1 MMKLDAWLTVL
12 QSATPPRSGRLSAL
26 IDRHGALSDVVGLPR
41 SELIA
46 AGLSKRQAERLKDPD
61 RRRMDQWRH
70 WLGQPGRR
78 LIARD
83 SSDYPAMLK
92 EIPDPPLALWAEGA
106 RSDLLN
112 SPQLA
117 MVGSRKPTANGRETA
132 RQFARYLS
140 ERGLTIVSGLAAG
153 IDGASHRGGLRGCGG
168 TVAVLGSG
176 PDVLFPRSHGR
187 LAAEIIEKGLVVSE
201 YPPGT
206 PPLAAHFPQRNRI
219 IAGMSA
225 GALVVEAARRSG
237 SLITARLAGNYGREV
252 FAIPGSIHNPMAKG
266 CHRLIREGAKLVE
279 EAADVLVELPPL
291 LGLVMESAAPRGEAA
306 SEARGGAASEAR
318 GGAASEARRG
328 TAPLTSQPG
337 YAKLLAALGFDPC
350 GISDLARRTGLTA
363 AELSS
368 MLLLLEMEGLVE
380 ALPGGRYCRLS
391 KRTP

>member
-12 QSATPPRSGRLSAL
+12 QSATTPRSQRLSAL

-41 SELIA
+41 SELVA
-46 AGLSKRQAERLKDPD
+46 AGLSKRQAERLKNPD
-61 RRRMDQWRH
+61 RRRMDQWRQ
-70 WLGQPGRR
+70 WLGQPGRQ
-78 LIARD
+78 LITRD

-92 EIPDPPLALWAEGA
+92 EIPDPPLALWVEGT
-106 RSDLLN
+106 REDLLN

-132 RQFARYLS
+132 QQFARYLS
-140 ERGLTIVSGLAAG
+140 ERGLTIVSGLATG
-153 IDGASHRGGLRGCGG
+153 IDGASHRGGLQGCGS

-187 LAAEIIEKGLVVSE
+187 LAAEIIDKGLIVSE
-201 YPPGT
+201 FPPGT
-206 PPLAAHFPQRNRI
+206 APLAAHFPQRNRI

-225 GALVVEAARRSG
+225 GTLVVEAARRSG
-237 SLITARLAGNYGREV
+237 SLITARLAGNFGREV

-291 LGLVMESAAPRGEAA
+291 LELVLEPAA
-306 SEARGGAASEAR
+306 SPADAATDPQGESPDEA
-318 GGAASEARRG
+318 
-328 TAPLTSQPG
+328 APLTSQPG

>member
-1 MMKLDAWLTVL
+1 MTKLDAWLTVL
-12 QSATPPRSGRLSAL
+12 QSATPPGSQRLPAL
-26 IDRHGALSDVVGLPR
+26 IDRHASVAEVVDLPR
-41 SELIA
+41 SELVA

-61 RRRMDQWRH
+61 RRRMDQWRD
-70 WLGQPGRR
+70 WLDRSGRG
-78 LIARD
+78 LITRD

-92 EIPDPPLALWAEGA
+92 ELSDPPLALWIEGT

-112 SPQLA
+112 GPQLA

-132 RQFARYLS
+132 QQFARYLS

-153 IDGASHRGGLRGCGG
+153 IDGASHRGALLGCGG
-168 TVAVLGSG
+168 TLAVLGSG
-176 PDVLFPRSHGR
+176 PDVLFPRSHAR
-187 LAAEIIEKGLVVSE
+187 LAAEIIAKGLIVSE

-225 GALVVEAARRSG
+225 GTLVVEAARRSG

-266 CHRLIREGAKLVE
+266 CHRLIRDGAKLVE
-279 EAADVLVELPPL
+279 EAADVLIELPPL
-291 LGLVMESAAPRGEAA
+291 LELAMQPAAPPAGAPAEAP
-306 SEARGGAASEAR
+306 EE
-318 GGAASEARRG
+318 
-328 TAPLTSQPG
+328 TAPLEGRPG
-337 YAKLLAALGFDPC
+337 YAELLAALGFDPC

-380 ALPGGRYCRLS
+380 ALPGGRYSRLS

>member
-12 QSATPPRSGRLSAL
+12 QSASPPRSRRLLAL
-26 IDRHGALSDVVGLPR
+26 IDRHAAVSEVVDLPR
-41 SELIA
+41 AELVE
-46 AGLSKRQAERLKDPD
+46 AGLSKRQAERLKEPD
-61 RRRMDQWRH
+61 RQHMNRWRR
-70 WLGQPGRR
+70 WLDHPDRA
-78 LIARD
+78 LITRD
-83 SSDYPAMLK
+83 SSVYPAMLK
-92 EIPDPPLALWAEGA
+92 ELPDPPLALWIEGA

-132 RQFARYLS
+132 QRFARYLS
-140 ERGLTIVSGLAAG
+140 ERGLTIVSGLATG
-153 IDGASHRGGLRGCGG
+153 IDGASHRGGLLGCGS

-187 LAAEIIEKGLVVSE
+187 LAAEIIDKGLIVSE

-225 GALVVEAARRSG
+225 GTLVVEAARRSG
-237 SLITARLAGNYGREV
+237 SLITARLAGDYGREV

-291 LGLVMESAAPRGEAA
+291 LELVIESAEAQA
-306 SEARGGAASEAR
+306 DPPSEAPD
-318 GGAASEARRG
+318 G

-337 YAKLLAALGFDPC
+337 YAELLAALGFDPC